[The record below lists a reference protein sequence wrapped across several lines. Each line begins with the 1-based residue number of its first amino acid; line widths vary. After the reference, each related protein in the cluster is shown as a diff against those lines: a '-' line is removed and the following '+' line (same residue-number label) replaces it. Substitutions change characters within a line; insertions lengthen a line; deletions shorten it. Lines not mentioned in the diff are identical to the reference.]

1 MRVIDSNCIK
11 QPRITKL
18 ESMEESCYS
27 KCRLSS
33 TEKKSFLGILSVGGL
48 LFFGGF
54 LDYQNYMV
62 YTSTI

>member
-1 MRVIDSNCIK
+1 
-11 QPRITKL
+11 
-18 ESMEESCYS
+18 MEESCYS